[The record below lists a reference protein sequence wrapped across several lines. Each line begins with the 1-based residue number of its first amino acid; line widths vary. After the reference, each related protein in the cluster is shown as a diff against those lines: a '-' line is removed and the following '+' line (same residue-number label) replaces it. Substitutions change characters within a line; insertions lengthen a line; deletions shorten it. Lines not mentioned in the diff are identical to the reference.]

1 MFLSFE
7 GETNDSGFFSLS
19 VLSGRKHIFK
29 SPSVPD
35 LEKAPAELVDR
46 TTNNM
51 CFFSLHGHMPRE
63 ESVIKEAE
71 KKIRD
76 GKKSREGSIQARC
89 GSRQQGG
96 WVPVFP
102 AGHLLKSLLCWAAGS
117 LHTAPCPAQRPV
129 GRLTHKCS
137 ILTLH
142 RTLGVRNTLMFS
154 ISSQAVLSGMSV

>member
-7 GETNDSGFFSLS
+7 GETNNSGFFSLS

-51 CFFSLHGHMPRE
+51 CFFSLRGHMPRE
-63 ESVIKEAE
+63 EGVIKEAE

-76 GKKSREGSIQARC
+76 GKKSHEGSIRPRC

-102 AGHLLKSLLCWAAGS
+102 AGHLLKSVPGREFSAHGSMPSTAAGGAADS
-117 LHTAPCPAQRPV
+117 QVFYPYCAQ
-129 GRLTHKCS
+129 
-137 ILTLH
+137 
-142 RTLGVRNTLMFS
+142 NTRCKKHPH
-154 ISSQAVLSGMSV
+154 V

>member
-7 GETNDSGFFSLS
+7 GETNNSGFFSLS

-63 ESVIKEAE
+63 EGVIKEAE
-71 KKIRD
+71 KKILD
-76 GKKSREGSIQARC
+76 GKKSCEGPSGQD
-89 GSRQQGG
+89 
-96 WVPVFP
+96 
-102 AGHLLKSLLCWAAGS
+102 AGPDSKGDGC
-117 LHTAPCPAQRPV
+117 Q
-129 GRLTHKCS
+129 CS
-137 ILTLH
+137 WRGTC
-142 RTLGVRNTLMFS
+142 
-154 ISSQAVLSGMSV
+154 